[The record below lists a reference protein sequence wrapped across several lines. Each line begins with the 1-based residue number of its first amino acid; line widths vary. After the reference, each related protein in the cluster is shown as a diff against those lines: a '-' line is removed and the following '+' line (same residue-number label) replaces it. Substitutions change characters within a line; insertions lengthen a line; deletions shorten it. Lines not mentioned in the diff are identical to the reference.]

1 MALLDYL
8 GDLGLAVA
16 DQVVDNN
23 PVAMMINQA
32 TGNKTGI
39 IDVDR
44 FSSTRL
50 GTGYSKYIS
59 PTLQQVQKM
68 GTSAAL
74 NIVAPGTGSIYSGLD
89 GATSTIGSIVQDSK
103 REGTS
108 LKAANGLTI
117 NQTSPIDFRLN
128 HETLSYLGSSLFNGM
143 NKNSGDPIVL
153 DEGDTTVVDEK
164 VGSKDPTK
172 KNFLSKP
179 FFGILGDYKEG
190 DPEWANRNERYR
202 QSIANIHTLGSA
214 GTMIANLA
222 VLGAYN
228 KLNYNPPLSGGTIDE
243 PNLSMPIQALRSSKN
258 QLIGQ
263 LFNSALYEARSTNK
277 PLNLAPVLD
286 AENKANI
293 QISDE
298 MTRIIN
304 ANKELISNVQFR
316 NQELNRQRRLESANA
331 LMENQRRKSEIYS
344 GIAGSL
350 SGAFRDVITTQLN
363 ATYNQPIK

>member
-44 FSSTRL
+44 FSSTGL
-50 GTGYSKYIS
+50 GTGYSKYVS
-59 PTLQQVQKM
+59 PILQQVQKM

-89 GATSTIGSIVQDSK
+89 GATSTIGSVVQDSR
-103 REGTS
+103 REGAS

-117 NQTSPIDFRLN
+117 NQTAPKDFRLN
-128 HETLSYLGSSLFNGM
+128 NKTLSYLGSSLFNGM
-143 NKNSGDPIVL
+143 NKNSGNPIVL
-153 DEGDTTVVDEK
+153 YEGDNTVVDEE
-164 VGSKDPTK
+164 VGFEDPTK

-228 KLNYNPPLSGGTIDE
+228 KLNYNPPLSGGAIDE
-243 PNLSMPIQALRSSKN
+243 PDLSMPIQALRSSKN

-263 LFNSALYEARSTNK
+263 LFNSALYDARSTNK

-344 GIAGSL
+344 GIAGSI

>member
-44 FSSTRL
+44 FSSTGL
-50 GTGYSKYIS
+50 GTGYSKYVS
-59 PTLQQVQKM
+59 PILQQVQKM

-89 GATSTIGSIVQDSK
+89 GATSTIGSVVQDSK

-128 HETLSYLGSSLFNGM
+128 NKTLSYLGSSLFNGM
-143 NKNSGDPIVL
+143 PKNSGNPIVL
-153 DEGDTTVVDEK
+153 DEGDTT
-164 VGSKDPTK
+164 

-243 PNLSMPIQALRSSKN
+243 PDLSMPIQALRSSKN

-263 LFNSALYEARSTNK
+263 LFNSALYDARSTNK

-344 GIAGSL
+344 GIAGSI

-363 ATYNQPIK
+363 ATYNQPIR